1 MNFDLKN
8 KLLPIAPYLFF
19 ALLALSRVL
28 CAGNWRVD
36 SDEPQ
41 HLHVIWGW
49 ANGLLQYRDIFD
61 NHAPVFHILFTPVYR
76 LIGERPDILVWMRI
90 ATIPLFFAALWAVYL
105 IGREL
110 YSKRVGMWAA
120 IFTGLYPRFFLTSL
134 EFRADDLWIVPW
146 LLALAVLVQKPLRAS
161 RMLVAG
167 VLLGTALSISMKTSL
182 LLTAL
187 GLAAL
192 GALALQRAPARL
204 PVRQCVGNAL
214 PLLAGMV
221 VVPAALTL
229 FFFTQGALSQMYYA
243 VIQHNV
249 VPGLGHWRRLQD
261 CAGRST
267 LILLPL
273 TVGGAYL
280 IQRFSPDADLR
291 LRRLVI
297 FLTYGLAV
305 LALCGFWPLV
315 TRQDF
320 LPLIPLLIV
329 IATGFLLDAPFQTQ
343 PGVRSPLTL
352 VLVIVAMVEIVT
364 LVAKEKPWH
373 QHVLPESRL
382 LADVLQLTR
391 PGETIMDLK
400 GETVFRSRPF
410 YYVLEGVTRKRIEL
424 GMIKDSIP
432 EDIVRTQTAV
442 AAPDSMFF
450 PSRGRD
456 FLNRNF
462 LPVGQL
468 RVAGQM
474 LAAQNMQAN
483 GEIFFDIRIP
493 TSYAMMSESGAAA
506 GWLDGTPYRG
516 PRRLGV
522 GQHVFRASA
531 PVNGRLAVLW
541 APAIERGYSP
551 FVADHWI

>member
-1 MNFDLKN
+1 MNFDLKK

-105 IGREL
+105 VGREL
-110 YSKRVGMWAA
+110 YSRRVGMWAA

-187 GLAAL
+187 GLATL

-204 PVRQCVGNAL
+204 PVRQYVGNAL

-249 VPGLGHWRRLQD
+249 VPGLGHWKRLQD
-261 CAGRST
+261 CAGWST

-320 LPLIPLLIV
+320 LPLVPLLIV
-329 IATGFLLDAPFQTQ
+329 IATGFLLELRLSRPSLAM
-343 PGVRSPLTL
+343 RSSLT
-352 VLVIVAMVEIVT
+352 LVIVAMAEIVT
-364 LVAKEKPWH
+364 LVVKEKPWH
-373 QHVLPESRL
+373 QHALPENRL

-432 EDIVRTQTAV
+432 EDVVRTQTAV
-442 AAPDSMFF
+442 ATLDSMFF

-474 LAAQNMQAN
+474 LTAQNVQTN
-483 GEIFFDIRIP
+483 GDILFDIHIP
-493 TSYAMMSESGAAA
+493 TSYMMMAENGAVA
-506 GWLDGTPYRG
+506 GWLDGTPYQG
-516 PRRLGV
+516 PRRLGI
-522 GQHVFRASA
+522 GQHIFRTSTSG
-531 PVNGRLAVLW
+531 NGRLAVLW

-551 FVADHWI
+551 FVAGHSI